1 MSSKTPSQLDR
12 DIALEVG
19 PGPRPANPRD
29 ISFDPRCFTE
39 VGERTE
45 YTVGQSALKA
55 GPRVFEDR
63 AKAEAWAKKTGRA
76 VTERVVPIHKRIR
89 WRP

>member
-1 MSSKTPSQLDR
+1 MAKTPKQLER
-12 DIALEVG
+12 EIALEVG

-29 ISFDPRCFTE
+29 ISFDPRCFAE

-45 YTVGQSALKA
+45 YAVGQSALKS
-55 GPRVFEDR
+55 GPRIFTDR
-63 AKAEAWAKKTGRA
+63 DKAEAWARKTNRA
-76 VTERVVPIHKRIR
+76 VTERTVPILKRIR

>member
-1 MSSKTPSQLDR
+1 MSKSPAQLER
-12 DIALEVG
+12 EIALEVG

-39 VGERTE
+39 VGESTE
-45 YTVGQSALKA
+45 YAVAQSSLQG
-55 GPRVFEDR
+55 GPRIFTDR

-76 VTERVVPIHKRIR
+76 VTARTVPILKRIK